1 MAIIYLLSTQLG
13 GSMEKI
19 PIFDNISLDFSSKY
33 GYFRLHLTAKEA
45 NLTKAANTRNTKFT
59 KQQD

>member
-1 MAIIYLLSTQLG
+1 MAKMYLVSTPLG

-19 PIFDNISLDFSSKY
+19 LWFDSIILDFGSKY

-45 NLTKAANTRNTKFT
+45 NLTQALKIRSQKPH
-59 KQQD
+59 